1 MNVRVTSLR
10 GRLLFLIVLPLLI
23 IVSIG
28 IVALYYDS
36 EKKSQEIY
44 DKLLHS
50 ISQVILRDVVMSE
63 GDLLTEQLLE
73 TLTDTLNDQIFYQV
87 RDEKGSSLYVG
98 YSNPP
103 EIPENS
109 VMKPYI
115 PIFYDSVY
123 RDQAVRVIVSREFVS
138 AMDAPG
144 WVTIYV
150 WQTTIGQ
157 KRLLL
162 ELASSAFVTMMIM
175 LMSTA
180 LIVWFGVKFGLKPLL
195 DLQGAIIKRSAD
207 DISRIK
213 RIVPMEVSGLVN
225 SMNKL
230 FDQLRN
236 AFTEKDDFIANA
248 AHQLRNPIAGIQSQ
262 AEAAERSKTLES
274 MKQRVGDV
282 VTAARKTSRLT
293 QQLLSMEHVSQ
304 RSIKSEFQT
313 LDLVKLT
320 QEILTNFA
328 LRAQQQNVTLSLDCK
343 ESQIELKGSE
353 TFLSEAIDNLIDNA
367 LVYGCP
373 NGGKIDVEIILDN
386 NDAHLYVQDYGV
398 GIDPELI
405 TKVLERFVHGPD
417 SNGEGSGL
425 GLSIAKTVIELHG
438 GVLELLSEDQG
449 TCAHIKLPLK
459 NSNY

>member
-1 MNVRVTSLR
+1 MNVKVPSLR

-28 IVALYYDS
+28 TVALYYDS

-50 ISQVILRDVVMSE
+50 ISQVILRDVVISE

-103 EIPENS
+103 EIPVNS

-138 AMDAPG
+138 AMDVPG

-175 LMSTA
+175 LLSTA

-320 QEILTNFA
+320 QETLTNFA

-386 NDAHLYVQDYGV
+386 TDAHLYVQDYGV

-405 TKVLERFVHGPD
+405 TKVLERFVHGHNP
-417 SNGEGSGL
+417 NGESSGL
-425 GLSIAKTVIELHG
+425 GLSIAKTVIELHDG
-438 GVLELLSEDQG
+438 ELELLSEGQG
-449 TCAHIKLPLK
+449 TCAHIKLPLQVG
-459 NSNY
+459 

>member
-1 MNVRVTSLR
+1 MNVKVTSLR

-28 IVALYYDS
+28 TVALYYDS

-50 ISQVILRDVVMSE
+50 ISQVILRDVVISE

-103 EIPENS
+103 EIPVNS

-138 AMDAPG
+138 AMDVPG

-175 LMSTA
+175 LLSTA

-207 DISRIK
+207 DLSRIK
-213 RIVPMEVSGLVN
+213 RIVPMEVSSLVN

-320 QEILTNFA
+320 QETLTNFA

-386 NDAHLYVQDYGV
+386 TDAHLYVQDYGV

-405 TKVLERFVHGPD
+405 TKVLERFVHGHNP
-417 SNGEGSGL
+417 NGESSGL
-425 GLSIAKTVIELHG
+425 GLSIAKTVIELHDG
-438 GVLELLSEDQG
+438 ELELLSEGQG
-449 TCAHIKLPLK
+449 TCAHIKLPLQVG
-459 NSNY
+459 

>member
-103 EIPENS
+103 EIPANS

-320 QEILTNFA
+320 QETLTNFA

-405 TKVLERFVHGPD
+405 TKVLERFVHGHNP
-417 SNGEGSGL
+417 NGEGSGL

-449 TCAHIKLPLK
+449 TCAHIKLPLQVD
-459 NSNY
+459 

>member
-1 MNVRVTSLR
+1 MNVKVTSLR

-28 IVALYYDS
+28 TVALYYDS

-50 ISQVILRDVVMSE
+50 ISQVILRDVVISE

-103 EIPENS
+103 EIPSNS

-175 LMSTA
+175 LLSTA

-313 LDLVKLT
+313 LNLVKLT
-320 QEILTNFA
+320 QETLTNFA

-343 ESQIELKGSE
+343 ESQIELEGSE

-386 NDAHLYVQDYGV
+386 TDAHLYVQDYGV

-405 TKVLERFVHGPD
+405 TKVLERFVHGHNP
-417 SNGEGSGL
+417 NGESSGL
-425 GLSIAKTVIELHG
+425 GLSIAKTIIELHDG
-438 GVLELLSEDQG
+438 ELELLSEGQG
-449 TCAHIKLPLK
+449 TCAHIKLPLQVD
-459 NSNY
+459 

>member
-1 MNVRVTSLR
+1 MDVKATSLR

-28 IVALYYDS
+28 TVALYYDS

-50 ISQVILRDVVMSE
+50 ISQVILRDVVISE

-87 RDEKGSSLYVG
+87 RDDKGSSLYVG

-103 EIPENS
+103 EIPANS

-123 RDQAVRVIVSREFVS
+123 RDQDVRVIVSREFVS
-138 AMDAPG
+138 AMDVPD

-195 DLQGAIIKRSAD
+195 DLQSAIIKRSAD
-207 DISRIK
+207 DLSRIK
-213 RIVPMEVSGLVN
+213 RIVPMEVSSLVN

-236 AFTEKDDFIANA
+236 AFSEKDDFIANA

-274 MKQRVGDV
+274 MKQRVSDV

-320 QEILTNFA
+320 QEILTDFA

-343 ESQIELKGSE
+343 ESQIELEGSE

-367 LVYGCP
+367 LVYGCL
-373 NGGKIDVEIILDN
+373 NGGKIDVEIILDD

-405 TKVLERFVHGPD
+405 PKMLERFVHGPG

-425 GLSIAKTVIELHG
+425 GLSIAKTVIELHDG
-438 GVLELLSEDQG
+438 ELEILSEGQG
-449 TCAHIKLPLK
+449 TCVHIKLPLQVG
-459 NSNY
+459 

>member
-1 MNVRVTSLR
+1 MNVKVTSLR

-28 IVALYYDS
+28 TVALYYDS

-50 ISQVILRDVVMSE
+50 ISQVILRDVVISE

-103 EIPENS
+103 EIPSNS

-115 PIFYDSVY
+115 PIFYDSAY

-138 AMDAPG
+138 AMDVPG

-175 LMSTA
+175 LLSTA

-343 ESQIELKGSE
+343 ESQIELEGSE

-386 NDAHLYVQDYGV
+386 TDAHLYVQDYGV

-405 TKVLERFVHGPD
+405 TKVLERFVHGHNP
-417 SNGEGSGL
+417 NGEGSGL
-425 GLSIAKTVIELHG
+425 GLSIAKTVIELHDG
-438 GVLELLSEDQG
+438 GLELLSDGQG
-449 TCAHIKLPLK
+449 TCAHIKLPLQVD
-459 NSNY
+459 

>member
-1 MNVRVTSLR
+1 MNVKVTSLR

-28 IVALYYDS
+28 TVALYYDS

-50 ISQVILRDVVMSE
+50 ISQVILRDVVISE

-103 EIPENS
+103 EIPANS

-138 AMDAPG
+138 AMDVPG

-175 LMSTA
+175 LLSTA

-328 LRAQQQNVTLSLDCK
+328 LRAQQQNVRLSLDCK
-343 ESQIELKGSE
+343 ESQIELEGSE

-405 TKVLERFVHGPD
+405 TKVLERFVHGHNP
-417 SNGEGSGL
+417 NGESSGL
-425 GLSIAKTVIELHG
+425 GLSIAKTVIELHDG
-438 GVLELLSEDQG
+438 ELELLSEGQG
-449 TCAHIKLPLK
+449 TCAHIKLPLQVG
-459 NSNY
+459 

>member
-1 MNVRVTSLR
+1 MNVKVTSLR

-28 IVALYYDS
+28 TVALYYDS

-50 ISQVILRDVVMSE
+50 ISQVILRDVVISE

-103 EIPENS
+103 EIPVNS

-138 AMDAPG
+138 AIDVPG

-175 LMSTA
+175 LLSTA

-207 DISRIK
+207 DLSRIK
-213 RIVPMEVSGLVN
+213 RIVPMEVSSLVN

-230 FDQLRN
+230 FDQLRK

-386 NDAHLYVQDYGV
+386 TDTHLYVQDYGV

-405 TKVLERFVHGPD
+405 TKVLERFVHGHNP
-417 SNGEGSGL
+417 NGEGSGL
-425 GLSIAKTVIELHG
+425 GLSIAKTVIELHD

-449 TCAHIKLPLK
+449 TCAHIKLPLQVD
-459 NSNY
+459 

>member
-1 MNVRVTSLR
+1 MNVKVTSLR

-28 IVALYYDS
+28 TVALYYDS

-50 ISQVILRDVVMSE
+50 ISQVILRDVVISE

-103 EIPENS
+103 EIPVNS

-175 LMSTA
+175 LLSTA

-282 VTAARKTSRLT
+282 VTAAKKTSRLT

-343 ESQIELKGSE
+343 ESQIELEGSE

-373 NGGKIDVEIILDN
+373 NGGKIDFEIILDN

-425 GLSIAKTVIELHG
+425 GLSIAKTIIELHD

-449 TCAHIKLPLK
+449 TCAHIKLPLQV
-459 NSNY
+459 N

>member
-320 QEILTNFA
+320 QETLTNFA

-343 ESQIELKGSE
+343 ESLIELEGSE

-398 GIDPELI
+398 GIDPKLI

-449 TCAHIKLPLK
+449 TCAHIKLPL
-459 NSNY
+459 

>member
-1 MNVRVTSLR
+1 MNVKVPSLR

-28 IVALYYDS
+28 TVALYYDS

-50 ISQVILRDVVMSE
+50 ISQVILRDVVISE

-87 RDEKGSSLYVG
+87 SDEKGSSLYVA

-103 EIPENS
+103 EIPVNS

-138 AMDAPG
+138 AMDVPG

-175 LMSTA
+175 LLSTA

-343 ESQIELKGSE
+343 ESQIELEGSE

-386 NDAHLYVQDYGV
+386 TDAHLYVQDYGV

-425 GLSIAKTVIELHG
+425 GLSIAKTVIELHD
-438 GVLELLSEDQG
+438 GVLELLSKDQG
-449 TCAHIKLPLK
+449 TCAHIKLPLQV
-459 NSNY
+459 N

>member
-1 MNVRVTSLR
+1 MNVKVTSLR

-28 IVALYYDS
+28 TVALYYDS

-50 ISQVILRDVVMSE
+50 ISQVILRDVVISE

-103 EIPENS
+103 EIPANS

-175 LMSTA
+175 LLSTA

-282 VTAARKTSRLT
+282 VTAAKKTSRLT

-343 ESQIELKGSE
+343 ESQIELEGSE

-425 GLSIAKTVIELHG
+425 GLSIAKTIIELHD

-449 TCAHIKLPLK
+449 TCAHIKLPLQV
-459 NSNY
+459 N

>member
-1 MNVRVTSLR
+1 MNVKVTSLR

-28 IVALYYDS
+28 TVALYYDS

-50 ISQVILRDVVMSE
+50 ISQVILRDVVISE

-103 EIPENS
+103 EIPVNS

-138 AMDAPG
+138 AMDVPG

-175 LMSTA
+175 LLSTA

-213 RIVPMEVSGLVN
+213 RIVPMEVSSLVN

-320 QEILTNFA
+320 QETLTNFA
-328 LRAQQQNVTLSLDCK
+328 LRAQQQNVRLSLDCK

-386 NDAHLYVQDYGV
+386 TDVHLYVQDYGV

-405 TKVLERFVHGPD
+405 TKVLERFVHGHNP
-417 SNGEGSGL
+417 NGESSGL
-425 GLSIAKTVIELHG
+425 GLSIAKTIIELHDG
-438 GVLELLSEDQG
+438 ELELLSEGQG
-449 TCAHIKLPLK
+449 TCAHIKLPLQVD
-459 NSNY
+459 

>member
-1 MNVRVTSLR
+1 MDVKATSLR

-28 IVALYYDS
+28 TVALYYDS

-50 ISQVILRDVVMSE
+50 ISQVILRDVVISE

-87 RDEKGSSLYVG
+87 RDDKGSSLYVG

-103 EIPENS
+103 EIPANS

-123 RDQAVRVIVSREFVS
+123 RDQDVRVIVSREFVS
-138 AMDAPG
+138 AMDVPD

-195 DLQGAIIKRSAD
+195 DLQSAIIKRSAD
-207 DISRIK
+207 DLSRIK
-213 RIVPMEVSGLVN
+213 RIVPMEVSSLVN

-236 AFTEKDDFIANA
+236 AFSEKHDFIANA

-274 MKQRVGDV
+274 MKQRVSDV

-320 QEILTNFA
+320 QEILTDFA

-343 ESQIELKGSE
+343 ESQIELEGSE

-367 LVYGCP
+367 LVYGCL
-373 NGGKIDVEIILDN
+373 NGGKIDVEIILDD

-405 TKVLERFVHGPD
+405 PKMLERFVHGPG
-417 SNGEGSGL
+417 SNREGSGL
-425 GLSIAKTVIELHG
+425 GLSIAKTVIELHDG
-438 GVLELLSEDQG
+438 ELEILSEGQG
-449 TCAHIKLPLK
+449 TCVHIKLPLQVG
-459 NSNY
+459 

>member
-1 MNVRVTSLR
+1 MNVKVTSLR

-28 IVALYYDS
+28 TVALYYDS

-50 ISQVILRDVVMSE
+50 ISQVILRDVVISE

-103 EIPENS
+103 EIPANS

-175 LMSTA
+175 LLSTA

-282 VTAARKTSRLT
+282 VTAAKKTSRLT

-343 ESQIELKGSE
+343 ESQIELEGSE

-425 GLSIAKTVIELHG
+425 GLSIAKTVIELHD
-438 GVLELLSEDQG
+438 GVLELLSKDQG
-449 TCAHIKLPLK
+449 TCAHIKLPLQV
-459 NSNY
+459 N

>member
-1 MNVRVTSLR
+1 MNVKVTSLR

-28 IVALYYDS
+28 TVALYYDS

-50 ISQVILRDVVMSE
+50 ISQVILRDVVISE

-103 EIPENS
+103 EIPANS

-115 PIFYDSVY
+115 PIFYDSAY

-138 AMDAPG
+138 AMDVPG

-175 LMSTA
+175 LLSTA

-195 DLQGAIIKRSAD
+195 DLQSAIMKRSAD

-313 LDLVKLT
+313 LNLVKLT

-343 ESQIELKGSE
+343 ESQIELEGSE

-386 NDAHLYVQDYGV
+386 TDAHLYVQDYGV

-405 TKVLERFVHGPD
+405 TKVLERFVHGSD
-417 SNGEGSGL
+417 TNREGSGL
-425 GLSIAKTVIELHG
+425 GLSIAKTVIELHDG
-438 GVLELLSEDQG
+438 ELELLSEGQG
-449 TCAHIKLPLK
+449 TCAHIKLPLRVD
-459 NSNY
+459 

>member
-1 MNVRVTSLR
+1 MNVKVTSLR

-28 IVALYYDS
+28 TVALYYDS

-50 ISQVILRDVVMSE
+50 ISQVILRDVVISE

-103 EIPENS
+103 EIPANS

-175 LMSTA
+175 LLSTA

-343 ESQIELKGSE
+343 ESQIELEGSE

-386 NDAHLYVQDYGV
+386 NDAHLYVKDYGV

-425 GLSIAKTVIELHG
+425 GLSIAKTVIELHD

-449 TCAHIKLPLK
+449 TCAHIKLPLQVD
-459 NSNY
+459 

>member
-1 MNVRVTSLR
+1 MDVKATSLR

-28 IVALYYDS
+28 TVALYYDS

-50 ISQVILRDVVMSE
+50 ISQVILRDVVISE

-87 RDEKGSSLYVG
+87 RDDKGSSLYVG

-103 EIPENS
+103 EIPANS

-123 RDQAVRVIVSREFVS
+123 RDQDVRVIVSREFVS
-138 AMDAPG
+138 AMDVPD

-195 DLQGAIIKRSAD
+195 DLQSAIIKRSAD
-207 DISRIK
+207 DLSRIK
-213 RIVPMEVSGLVN
+213 RIVPMEVSSLVN

-236 AFTEKDDFIANA
+236 AFSEKDDFIANA

-274 MKQRVGDV
+274 MKQRVSDV
-282 VTAARKTSRLT
+282 VIAARKTSRLT

-320 QEILTNFA
+320 QEILTDFA

-343 ESQIELKGSE
+343 ESQQIELQGSE

-405 TKVLERFVHGPD
+405 PKMLERFVHGPG

-425 GLSIAKTVIELHG
+425 GLSIAKTVIELHDG
-438 GVLELLSEDQG
+438 EFEILSEGQVS
-449 TCAHIKLPLK
+449 CVHIKLPLQVG
-459 NSNY
+459 

>member
-1 MNVRVTSLR
+1 MNVKVTSLR

-28 IVALYYDS
+28 TVALYYDS

-50 ISQVILRDVVMSE
+50 ISQVILRDVVISE

-103 EIPENS
+103 EIPVNS

-138 AMDAPG
+138 AMDVPG

-175 LMSTA
+175 LLSTA

-207 DISRIK
+207 DLSRIK

-320 QEILTNFA
+320 QETLTNFV

-405 TKVLERFVHGPD
+405 TKVLERFVHGHNP
-417 SNGEGSGL
+417 NGEGSGL
-425 GLSIAKTVIELHG
+425 GLSIAKTVIELHDG
-438 GVLELLSEDQG
+438 ELELLSEGQG
-449 TCAHIKLPLK
+449 TCAHIKLPLQVG
-459 NSNY
+459 

>member
-1 MNVRVTSLR
+1 MDVKATSLR

-28 IVALYYDS
+28 TVALYYDS

-50 ISQVILRDVVMSE
+50 ISQVILRDVVISE

-87 RDEKGSSLYVG
+87 RDDKGSSLYVG

-103 EIPENS
+103 EIPANS

-123 RDQAVRVIVSREFVS
+123 RDQDVRVIVSREFVS
-138 AMDAPG
+138 AMDVPD

-195 DLQGAIIKRSAD
+195 DLQSAIIKRSAD
-207 DISRIK
+207 DLSRIK
-213 RIVPMEVSGLVN
+213 RIVPMEVSSLVN

-236 AFTEKDDFIANA
+236 AFSEKDDFIANA

-274 MKQRVGDV
+274 MKQRVSDV

-320 QEILTNFA
+320 QEILTDFA

-343 ESQIELKGSE
+343 ESQIELEGSE

-367 LVYGCP
+367 LVYGCL
-373 NGGKIDVEIILDN
+373 NGGKIDVEIILDD

-405 TKVLERFVHGPD
+405 PKMLERFVHGPG
-417 SNGEGSGL
+417 SNREGSGL
-425 GLSIAKTVIELHG
+425 GLSIAKTVIELHDG
-438 GVLELLSEDQG
+438 ELEILSEGQG
-449 TCAHIKLPLK
+449 TCVHIKLPLQVG
-459 NSNY
+459 

>member
-1 MNVRVTSLR
+1 MNVKVTSLR

-28 IVALYYDS
+28 TVALYYDS

-50 ISQVILRDVVMSE
+50 ISQVILRDVVISE

-103 EIPENS
+103 EIPVNS

-138 AMDAPG
+138 AMDTPG

-195 DLQGAIIKRSAD
+195 DLQSAIIKRSAD
-207 DISRIK
+207 DLSRIK

-320 QEILTNFA
+320 QETLTNFA

-343 ESQIELKGSE
+343 ESQIELEGSE

-386 NDAHLYVQDYGV
+386 NDVHLYVQDYGV

-425 GLSIAKTVIELHG
+425 GLSIAKTVIELHDG
-438 GVLELLSEDQG
+438 ELELLSEDQG
-449 TCAHIKLPLK
+449 IRAHIKLPLQAD
-459 NSNY
+459 

>member
-1 MNVRVTSLR
+1 MNVKVTSLR

-28 IVALYYDS
+28 TVALYYDS

-50 ISQVILRDVVMSE
+50 ISQVILRDVVISE

-103 EIPENS
+103 EIPVNS

-138 AMDAPG
+138 AMDVPG

-207 DISRIK
+207 DLSRIK
-213 RIVPMEVSGLVN
+213 RIVPMEVSSLVN
-225 SMNKL
+225 SMNML
-230 FDQLRN
+230 FEQLRN

-320 QEILTNFA
+320 QETLTNFA

-386 NDAHLYVQDYGV
+386 TDAHLYVQDYGV

-405 TKVLERFVHGPD
+405 TKVLERFVHGHNP
-417 SNGEGSGL
+417 NGEGSGL
-425 GLSIAKTVIELHG
+425 GLSIAKTVIELHDG
-438 GVLELLSEDQG
+438 ELELLSEGQG
-449 TCAHIKLPLK
+449 TCAHIKLPLQVG
-459 NSNY
+459 